1 MASFYQQRLCWVI
14 FIFFFNSFVYPIS
27 SSTENFPSPGFLQP
41 IDLQSLL
48 DLDKDNLICRDFY
61 SPFEEH
67 DRKSLKA
74 LKLRLTGSYAEYR
87 RSYKPGH
94 LHAGID
100 LKGAFN
106 ETIYAVGRGQVHRI
120 FREFPHR
127 SIVVKHFLPD
137 ESLLYSVYT
146 HVQDVK
152 VQVGQ
157 LVSKDT
163 PLARL
168 FNKTELTQANFGTS
182 NHLHLEIRKSSADRG
197 RASYSS
203 MSLDDLNTFCED
215 PIEFFRGY
223 LKE

>member
-1 MASFYQQRLCWVI
+1 MASLHQQRLCWVI
-14 FIFFFNSFVYPIS
+14 FIFFFNSFRSPIS
-27 SSTENFPSPGFLQP
+27 YSSENLFPPEFLQP
-41 IDLQSLL
+41 GDFQFLP
-48 DLDKDNLICRDFY
+48 DLDKDNLICKDFY
-61 SPFEEH
+61 SPFEEY

-74 LKLRLTGSYAEYR
+74 LKHRLTGSYAEYR
-87 RSYKPGH
+87 RSYRPGH

-100 LKGAFN
+100 LKGALD
-106 ETIYAVGRGQVHRI
+106 ETVYAIGCGQVHLI

-127 SIVVKHFLPD
+127 SVVLKHLLPD
-137 ESLLYSVYT
+137 GSLLYSVYT
-146 HVQDVK
+146 HVQDIR

-168 FNKTELTQANFGTS
+168 FNKTELTQANFGTA
-182 NHLHLEIRKSSADRG
+182 NHLHLEIRKSFADRG

-203 MSLDDLNTFCED
+203 MTLDDLNTFCED
-215 PIEFFRGY
+215 PLEFFKGY

>member
-1 MASFYQQRLCWVI
+1 L
-14 FIFFFNSFVYPIS
+14 P
-27 SSTENFPSPGFLQP
+27 
-41 IDLQSLL
+41 
-48 DLDKDNLICRDFY
+48 DLDKDNLICKDFY
-61 SPFEEH
+61 SPFEEY

-74 LKLRLTGSYAEYR
+74 LKHRLTGSYAEYR
-87 RSYKPGH
+87 RSYRPGH

-100 LKGAFN
+100 LKGALD
-106 ETIYAVGRGQVHRI
+106 ETVYAIGCGQVHLI

-127 SIVVKHFLPD
+127 SVVLKHLLPD
-137 ESLLYSVYT
+137 GSLLYSVYT
-146 HVQDVK
+146 HVQDIR

-168 FNKTELTQANFGTS
+168 FNKTELTQANFGTA
-182 NHLHLEIRKSSADRG
+182 NHLHLEIRKSFADRG

-203 MSLDDLNTFCED
+203 MTLDDLNTFCED
-215 PIEFFRGY
+215 PLEFFKGY